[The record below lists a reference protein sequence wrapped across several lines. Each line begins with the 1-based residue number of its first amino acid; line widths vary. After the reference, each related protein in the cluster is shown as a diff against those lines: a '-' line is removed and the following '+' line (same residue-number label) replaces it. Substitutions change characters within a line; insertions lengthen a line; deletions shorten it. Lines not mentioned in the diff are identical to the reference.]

1 MLLQQDAWESAKY
14 RLTSPVLSAFNTNS
28 GDFAYPEYDTIKFPE
43 WLQAAERGDYPTG
56 SAHVDDYLESNA
68 RLVLWRVTERLVE
81 DDAFAVLKMASP
93 FMIGYGTHDQE
104 ETILRFLSWP
114 SSV

>member
-1 MLLQQDAWESAKY
+1 M
-14 RLTSPVLSAFNTNS
+14 
-28 GDFAYPEYDTIKFPE
+28 
-43 WLQAAERGDYPTG
+43 
-56 SAHVDDYLESNA
+56 DDYLESNA

-93 FMIGYGTHDQE
+93 FMIGYGIHDQE
-104 ETILRFLSWP
+104 ETILRFLNWP